1 MRKFFLTLLLTSFLF
16 SAETVI
22 DGIAI
27 TIDGEV
33 ITLYEIKQEQALS
46 NLSVR
51 QTVDQLIRLKLEHL
65 EAKERHIKVTNQEV
79 IDDLK
84 DMAKKNNLSLSQLY
98 DAMNSSK
105 HLTEFQVKEKTKERL
120 LKDKIFNAIAM
131 SEMEE
136 PSDDEV
142 EEYYELHLDDY
153 TAPKSIDAILY
164 SSSSKQDLQKKVS
177 NPMMHIPSVKTEKIE
192 LETAKINPRLAEILI
207 KTKDNHFSPI
217 LPQGKDAHMSFYVV
231 EKIGMN
237 TPPLALIRTQVE
249 NTIMEHKREQI
260 LSEHFQRMRVNANIK
275 VLRLPKE

>member
-1 MRKFFLTLLLTSFLF
+1 MRKFFLTLLMAPFLF
-16 SAETVI
+16 SAETAI
-22 DGIAI
+22 GGIAI

-46 NLSVR
+46 HLSVKK
-51 QTVDQLIRLKLEHL
+51 TVDQLIRLKLEKI
-65 EAKERHIKVTNQEV
+65 EAKERHIKVSNQEV

-84 DMAKKNNLSLSQLY
+84 DMAKKNSMSLSQLY

-105 HLTEFQVKEKTKERL
+105 NLSESQVKQKTKEKL

-136 PSDDEV
+136 PTDDEV

-153 TAPKSIDAILY
+153 TAPKSIDAVLY
-164 SSSSKQDLQKKVS
+164 SSKSKQDLQKKVS
-177 NPMMHIPSVKTEKIE
+177 NPMMQVPSVTTESIE
-192 LETAKINPRLAEILI
+192 LETAKINPRLAELLI
-207 KTKDNHFSPI
+207 KTKDNHFTPV
-217 LPQGKDAHMSFYVV
+217 LPQGQNGHMAFYVV
-231 EKIGMN
+231 KKNDLN
-237 TPPLALIRTQVE
+237 TPPLSLLRTQVE

-260 LSEHFQRMRVNANIK
+260 LGEHFQRMRINADIK